1 MSPRSDTLLYAR
13 GPHYREQV
21 RLPDV
26 SPDYRVCPVQT
37 VLREGALLVEVCD
50 VSVSKKKKTQLVLYF
65 LLNF

>member
-1 MSPRSDTLLYAR
+1 M
-13 GPHYREQV
+13 
-21 RLPDV
+21 PDV

-65 LLNF
+65 LLNLALI